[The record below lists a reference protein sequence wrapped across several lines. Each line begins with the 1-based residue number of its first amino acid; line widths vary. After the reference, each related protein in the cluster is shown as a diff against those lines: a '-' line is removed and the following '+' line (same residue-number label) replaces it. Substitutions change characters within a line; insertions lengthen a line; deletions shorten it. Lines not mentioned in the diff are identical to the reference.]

1 MSDLAAGALRDLAA
15 ASPQGALKNAVL
27 AQMGLSLVCSIYHA
41 DVSGVRPRARTP
53 PSPSLRSLPPARP
66 ARRPERHKGPASLGR
81 GICVVRLVRG
91 RRPPPRALDGSGAVR
106 VRTGSGL

>member
-66 ARRPERHKGPASLGR
+66 ARPERHKGPASLGR